1 MPYAI
6 QKEIEKLEKNGKF
19 DIGSIKRYLQKG
31 PQYIIPEIQEIYT
44 FWNRELPGGPI
55 TFYADERNCFV
66 EMKFYKDYET
76 LDQDETGNDYLAKIE
91 IQKEKKN
98 YHLQIQS
105 DRMEEMDVKVTIEEL
120 KKQIQAVAKEVEKL
134 LKEE

>member
-55 TFYADERNCFV
+55 TFYADERICFV

-76 LDQDETGNDYLAKIE
+76 LDQDEMGNDSLAKIE

-98 YHLQIQS
+98 YHLQIRS

-134 LKEE
+134 WKEE

>member
-1 MPYAI
+1 
-6 QKEIEKLEKNGKF
+6 
-19 DIGSIKRYLQKG
+19 
-31 PQYIIPEIQEIYT
+31 
-44 FWNRELPGGPI
+44 
-55 TFYADERNCFV
+55 
-66 EMKFYKDYET
+66 MKFYKDYET

-134 LKEE
+134 WKEE